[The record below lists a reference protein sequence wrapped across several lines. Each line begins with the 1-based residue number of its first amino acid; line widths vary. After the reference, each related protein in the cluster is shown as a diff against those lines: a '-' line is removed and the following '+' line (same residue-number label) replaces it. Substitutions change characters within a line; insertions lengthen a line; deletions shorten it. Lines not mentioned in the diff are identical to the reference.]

1 MFSLSSTSFF
11 SFSVLQYLQHQPKSE
26 NIMIY
31 LRLHVKFEDNGITW
45 LNLRQAPFPA
55 IFPQL
60 VRVHLFLK
68 NFCLKSTIFEGL
80 LDFAEEIF
88 SIKWDDHVVLLS
100 FSLFILWITVKYF
113 LMLNLLLHMWDEA
126 YFIMADDLFC
136 ILGFN
141 LSVFLCCT
149 LYVSLWGFGTRVAL
163 AS

>member
-45 LNLRQAPFPA
+45 SNLRQAPFPA

-88 SIKWDDHVVLLS
+88 SIKWDDQVVLLS
-100 FSLFILWITVKYF
+100 FTLFILWITVKYF

-126 YFIMADDLFC
+126 YFIMVDDLF
-136 ILGFN
+136 
-141 LSVFLCCT
+141 
-149 LYVSLWGFGTRVAL
+149 LYSWIQFVNVSLLYIVSLWGFGTRVAL